1 MRSLPPADLRRAGTT
16 GSADMA
22 TEAAKPGSPVLIIA
36 FSGRAL
42 ASAARR
48 EGLVPLV
55 CDLFGDS
62 DTIALAE
69 QHTLLPFRPD
79 HGIDAHALACM
90 LDTLCAGKTHP
101 LIWGSGFE
109 DQTSVL
115 ESLQK
120 HHPLQ
125 GTPPPRIADLKNPLF
140 LATLCREYAVPFPA
154 ISLSPPPREAFTDH
168 SWLTK
173 RIGGSGGS
181 HIHPVR
187 GPGSAKP
194 GRYYQQHVKG
204 IPISALMLGRPMH
217 APLLI
222 GWSRQWTAPSPC
234 TPFRFGGAA
243 RLTERENG
251 RLSPALQHAALDLT
265 RASGLVGLGSLDFLV
280 HEDGFH
286 LLEINP
292 RPGAT
297 LDVFPEQPLITLHM
311 LASGGTIPEP
321 VISLASMAG
330 SRACAVAYAPRSIKI
345 PEDFVWPDWTADHS
359 RTHTLIPRGAPVCT
373 VLTEAADA
381 TSAKALA
388 EDRTNEILQRLETSS

>member
-1 MRSLPPADLRRAGTT
+1 
-16 GSADMA
+16 MA
-22 TEAAKPGSPVLIIA
+22 AEAVKPGSPILIVA
-36 FSGRAL
+36 LSGRAL

-48 EGLVPLV
+48 EGFVPLV

-69 QHTLLPFRPD
+69 RHSLLPCRPD
-79 HGIDAHALACM
+79 HGIDAQTLHCVLN
-90 LDTLCAGKTHP
+90 TLCAGKRPP

-109 DQTSVL
+109 DQTDIL
-115 ESLQK
+115 ARLQK
-120 HHPLQ
+120 HHALQ
-125 GTPPPRIADLKNPLF
+125 GTPPHRITDLKNPLF
-140 LATLCREYAVPFPA
+140 LATLCRECAIPFPA
-154 ISLSPPPREAFTDH
+154 ISLSPPPREAFVDQP
-168 SWLTK
+168 WLTR

-194 GRYYQQHVKG
+194 GRYYQQRIEG
-204 IPISALMLGRPMH
+204 ISISALVLGRPLQT
-217 APLLI
+217 PLLI

-251 RLSPALQHAALDLT
+251 LLSPALQHAALDLT

-280 HEDGFH
+280 QEDGFH

-297 LDVFPEQPLITLHM
+297 LDVFPEQPLITLH
-311 LASGGTIPEP
+311 LQTSGEAVAEPVEP
-321 VISLASMAG
+321 VIPLAPMAG
-330 SRACAVAYAPRSIKI
+330 SRACAVVYAPHPIKI
-345 PEDFVWPDWTADHS
+345 PEDFVWPDWTADRS
-359 RTHTLIPRGAPVCT
+359 WTHTLIPRGAPVCT